1 MIVFVLILTLS
12 VSAHA
17 KDLGVYGETFPIAEE
32 NLLTVIQNKL
42 KTMEENGSLDKA
54 QQELVQKASTKI
66 RHPVP
71 VKDLTK
77 TQTPR
82 QWFYDPSLKIEKDI
96 TDHKGH
102 LIAVKGAVMNPLD
115 IVSWGAPL
123 LFLDGDDPEQ
133 VSWAE
138 TQDSLAKW
146 VLVKG
151 SPVDMEEQRKR
162 PVYFDQAGM
171 LVNKFGIQQVPC
183 RISQKDKKL
192 LVEELIPL
200 KKEQTK

>member
-1 MIVFVLILTLS
+1 MSFFCLVS
-12 VSAHA
+12 VHA
-17 KDLGVYGETFPIAEE
+17 KDLGVYGETFTIAEE
-32 NLLTVIQNKL
+32 NFLTVIQNKL
-42 KTMEENGSLDKA
+42 KTMEENGSLDKP
-54 QQELVQKASTKI
+54 QQELLQKASTKI

-82 QWFYDPSLKIEKDI
+82 QWFYDPSLTIEKDI
-96 TDHKGH
+96 KDHKGH
-102 LIAVKGAVMNPLD
+102 LIAVKGAIMNPLATL
-115 IVSWGAPL
+115 SWGAPL

-138 TQDSLAKW
+138 TEDPLAKW

-151 SPVDMEEQRKR
+151 SPVDMEEKRKR

-192 LVEELIPL
+192 LVEELIPR
-200 KKEQTK
+200 KREQTK

>member
-1 MIVFVLILTLS
+1 M
-12 VSAHA
+12 
-17 KDLGVYGETFPIAEE
+17 
-32 NLLTVIQNKL
+32 
-42 KTMEENGSLDKA
+42 
-54 QQELVQKASTKI
+54 
-66 RHPVP
+66 
-71 VKDLTK
+71 KDLTK

-82 QWFYDPSLKIEKDI
+82 QWFYDPSLTIEKDI
-96 TDHKGH
+96 KDHKGH
-102 LIAVKGAVMNPLD
+102 LIAVKGAIMNSLD
-115 IVSWGAPL
+115 TVSWGAPL

-138 TQDSLAKW
+138 TEDPLAKW

-151 SPVDMEEQRKR
+151 SPVDMEEKRKR

-192 LVEELIPL
+192 LVEELIPR
-200 KKEQTK
+200 KREQTK